1 MAIRFAVVV
10 LAATAFLTLD
20 AHAQT
25 GCLSGNVVDNAGAPV
40 PGIRITIGDNVWTLL
55 RHF

>member
-10 LAATAFLTLD
+10 LAATVFLTLD